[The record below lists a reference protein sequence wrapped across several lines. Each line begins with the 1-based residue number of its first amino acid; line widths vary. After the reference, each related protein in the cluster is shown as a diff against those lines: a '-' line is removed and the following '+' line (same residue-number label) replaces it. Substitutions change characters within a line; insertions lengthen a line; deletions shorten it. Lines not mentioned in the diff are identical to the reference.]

1 MLNECLINIYS
12 SDIWSKFFWQ
22 YETQDL
28 DFTFNNTFLKILIKW
43 TAGEVILTVFFVEI
57 VNDKTR
63 MMLDQTTLV
72 NLMFN

>member
-63 MMLDQTTLV
+63 MMLDQTALV